1 MAQASITATATGTLD
16 GDTFNAGGT
25 GVVDVTQIT
34 EQTRDV
40 TDTYVSMISRPFSF
54 IVVVNKGDDDV
65 LVRFRADTATYLF
78 FGIPP
83 GGHLLMPGNGTDGN
97 GLFNRL
103 TDPSIRSVTSA
114 GSRVFVMI
122 GING

>member
-16 GDTFNAGGT
+16 GATFNAGGT

-40 TDTYVSMISRPFSF
+40 TDTYVAMTGSQFSF

-65 LVRFRADTATYLF
+65 LVRFRLDTATYLF
-78 FGIPP
+78 FGVPP
-83 GGHLLMPGNGTDGN
+83 GGHLLMPGNGMDGAS
-97 GLFNRL
+97 LFGRL
-103 TDPSIRSVTSA
+103 VEPSIRSVTSA

-122 GING
+122 GLNG